1 MFPAFTPT
9 STGAL
14 GPLNDPLVE
23 GQGQESPVATLTRDN
38 IPNPAL
44 AEYFLLR
51 SLEPTDDEMAGITQA
66 RDFALD
72 RLRLLLDSD
81 PALLPPKTGPRVE
94 GLIRILNDICHRFIH
109 KFVSDELIPA
119 LSSDD
124 QETVITKVVDICDIV
139 FLGTKAFTASG
150 GSLSAMDSG
159 SNTPDITTP
168 SVPKATVA
176 SPIPNRAAIPRRRRT
191 QIVANCRKRD
201 QVCRILG
208 RKNVEEVA
216 HIIPFSLGSSA
227 ATPSISN
234 QSSPLPVEVN
244 SPCKQPSPSFWKLL
258 AMFGGPDIVESLRT
272 RFRTLDTLENVILLG
287 KDAHAF
293 FGEGTLSFKPILST
307 AEAASYDPA
316 VTSQASFKPHV

>member
-23 GQGQESPVATLTRDN
+23 GQGQESPGVCLTRDN

-44 AEYFLLR
+44 AEYFLLQ

-66 RDFALD
+66 RDFALN
-72 RLRLLLDSD
+72 RLRLLVDSD
-81 PALLPPKTGPRVE
+81 PALLPAKTRPRAE
-94 GLIRILNDICHRFIH
+94 GLILILNDTCHRYIH

-124 QETVITKVVDICDIV
+124 QETVITKIVDICDII
-139 FLGTKAFTASG
+139 FLGTKAFTANG
-150 GSLSAMDSG
+150 GSISARDSG
-159 SNTPDITTP
+159 NNTPDITTP
-168 SVPKATVA
+168 SVPGATAA
-176 SPIPNRAAIPRRRRT
+176 SPIPNRAVIRRRQAQT
-191 QIVANCRKRD
+191 AAKCRERD
-201 QVCRILG
+201 QVCPIFG
-208 RKNVEEVA
+208 RKNKEEVA
-216 HIIPFSLGSSA
+216 HIIPFSLGSSP

-244 SPCKQPSPSFWKLL
+244 RPCKQPSPSFWKLL
-258 AMFGGPDIVESLRT
+258 AMFGGPEIVESLKT